1 MRYMPSCTGTC
12 NHTEYV
18 IVTIQYIK
26 MENTPPDTIA
36 VRKALLNHRK
46 ALADLRD
53 SSNLE
58 ESFKTPKS
66 VRTRSSTIC
75 EGIKKDDR
83 VRYLSAIEDLVLYK
97 NPVATVM
104 VVVAGSFI
112 TSFGRYITSESTG
125 VSLITI
131 VCNIL
136 LTRVGYHVGKSIFS
150 TESTEQTKLV
160 GSREVERFTELMG
173 RCMIFAASL
182 HDEYITADNPYRSL
196 TVAACLWGLSIA
208 GRYFGISQFITIAFL
223 GIFTIP
229 YAIHH
234 NAKIISHIIQR
245 LKASIHDRWSRFG
258 LTKFQRNGTIVFL
271 LFSCWVCSGWSN
283 RLIGLLMVLLWIRCT
298 LRPHEMK
305 AIREQAAPLT
315 RSVKKSARRWTM
327 AFQEA
332 SEFASRSRRT

>member
-1 MRYMPSCTGTC
+1 M
-12 NHTEYV
+12 
-18 IVTIQYIK
+18 K
-26 MENTPPDTIA
+26 MEIENTPPDTVA
-36 VRKALLNHRK
+36 VRKALLNHRR

-58 ESFKTPKS
+58 DSFRTPKT
-66 VRTRSSTIC
+66 VRNRSCIINQ
-75 EGIKKDDR
+75 GIKRDNH
-83 VRYLSAIEDLVLYK
+83 VLVAIQDLVLYK

-104 VVVAGSFI
+104 VVVAGSFV

-125 VSLITI
+125 ISLITI

-136 LTRVGYHVGKSIFS
+136 LARVGYHVGKSIFS

-160 GSREVERFTELMG
+160 GGREVERFTELMG
-173 RCMIFAASL
+173 NCINFAASL
-182 HDEYITADNPYRSL
+182 HDEYITAESPYRSL
-196 TVAACLWGLSIA
+196 TVASCLWGLSIA
-208 GRYFGISQFITIAFL
+208 GRYFSISQFIMFAFL
-223 GIFTIP
+223 GIFTVP
-229 YAIHH
+229 YAVHH
-234 NAKIISHIIQR
+234 NRKILSHIIQR
-245 LKASIHDRWSRFG
+245 WKASIQERWSRFG

-283 RLIGLLMVLLWIRCT
+283 RMIGLLMILLWVRCT
-298 LRPHEMK
+298 LKPHEMK